1 MNAPEQHIRLAE
13 DRLAFAVCFAL
24 ALHAALILGLGF
36 GNEAPAQKAS
46 RLDVVLVTQPD
57 QNRQTEADFL
67 AQLDQAGSGTE
78 RDKRELTESAIVEAL
93 PIENSEHSE
102 LQIERLSYRSDD
114 RPWLTTAADSHWQMA
129 AQPLS
134 DDPTQNNELEG
145 LDKHQRLNQQ
155 IAQLEARLFESK
167 QRLAKAPRIKRL
179 TSLSTR
185 SAIDAQYL
193 HQWRQRVEN
202 VGNKHYPIQ
211 ARRRGIE
218 GELRMLVA
226 LESDGSIREVKI
238 LQSSGYS
245 LLDRAALRVVYLAAP
260 YPPFGTE
267 LAAETDVLEIIRTW
281 RFENQQ
287 MSARN

>member
-1 MNAPEQHIRLAE
+1 MSHPDQHIRLAE
-13 DRLAFAVCFAL
+13 DRLAFAICFAL

-36 GNEAPAQKAS
+36 GTDPPPQKAS

-57 QNRQTEADFL
+57 QNRQREADFL

-78 RDKRELTESAIVEAL
+78 QEKRDLTEAAVAESL
-93 PIENSEHSE
+93 PLENSEHSE
-102 LQIERLSYRSDD
+102 LQIERLSYHNDD
-114 RPWLTTAADSHWQMA
+114 RPWLTTEASSQWQMA
-129 AQPLS
+129 SQPLS
-134 DDPTQNNELEG
+134 DDPTRNTELEG
-145 LDKHQRLNQQ
+145 LDEHQRLNQQ

-167 QRLAKAPRIKRL
+167 QRLAKAPRIRRL

-185 SAIDAQYL
+185 SAIDAEYL

-202 VGNKHYPIQ
+202 VGNRHYPIQ

-226 LESDGSIREVKI
+226 LESDGSIREVNI

-260 YPPFGTE
+260 YPPFGNE
-267 LAAETDVLEIIRTW
+267 LAAEADVLEIIRTW
-281 RFENQQ
+281 RFENQR
-287 MSARN
+287 MSARH

>member
-1 MNAPEQHIRLAE
+1 MSTAEQAIRLAE
-13 DRLAFAVCFAL
+13 DRLAFAVCFAI

-36 GNEAPAQKAS
+36 GTDPAPQKAS
-46 RLDVVLVTQPD
+46 RLDVVLVTNPD
-57 QNRQTEADFL
+57 QNRQKEADYL

-78 RDKRELTESAIVEAL
+78 QDKRELTEAAVAESL
-93 PIENSEHSE
+93 PLENSEHSE
-102 LQIERLSYRSDD
+102 LQIQRLSYRNDD

-129 AQPLS
+129 SNPLS
-134 DDPTQNNELEG
+134 DDPTQNTELDG
-145 LDKHQRLNQQ
+145 LDEHQRLNQQ
-155 IAQLEARLFESK
+155 IAKLEARLFESK

-185 SAIDAQYL
+185 SAIDAEYL
-193 HQWRQRVEN
+193 HQWRQRVET
-202 VGNKHYPIQ
+202 VGNRHYPIQ

-260 YPPFGTE
+260 YPPFGDA
-267 LAAETDVLEIIRTW
+267 LAAEADVLEIIRTW
-281 RFENQQ
+281 RFENQR
-287 MSARN
+287 MSARH